1 MKLTFARFSMAVVCV
16 TLFTSVPS
24 IVAQEARRGYP
35 QDWSQNHIVFSVDG
49 LAKHP
54 DLIYREPRVL
64 QNVLQRFQIPN
75 FGKFESAEPLSA
87 PARTSGPENDWSFT
101 LHGRLDYNASPA
113 KYSFYPNTAPSCS
126 ADWVVFALANN
137 AVANLVAFNNLYVNT
152 TGIGGYC
159 SGTAPSVLFA
169 YDVTTVAG
177 GKMSTSPV
185 ISEDGTKIAF
195 VESIPSPAETI
206 FHVITWAAGGTITA
220 PITPTVTTMVSVPL
234 SSTANDIASSP
245 WVDYASDTA
254 YIGTDDGV
262 LHEVTGVFKG
272 TPAVDPVGSHFPVTL
287 SSPSNLSPP
296 TFDALDGLVLIGS
309 ANGNLYQVNATS
321 GAVKA
326 LSIGA
331 GTSPGIVAA
340 PIVDVTNGT
349 TFIVTAND
357 GSSAALVQVSTVPL
371 VVLSVGELGEGSHE
385 TPATA
390 ITLYEPTL
398 SNDYYT
404 NPTTGV
410 ITTCGTGA
418 SDLTPWQYVFG
429 FTSPSHMNEAAV
441 FKQQLTNSAAARCT
455 GWTEF
460 FNANLNGGTDFFFF
474 GLTEN
479 CGNTTGGVVDGC
491 IAEVENLKPTT
502 TVATVTTAT
511 VDGGPSGVTVDN
523 YANTTTYPEASSVY
537 FTAYDKEVAYKLLQ
551 NGLGNN

>member
-1 MKLTFARFSMAVVCV
+1 VKPMFARFSIAVVCV

-24 IVAQEARRGYP
+24 IFAQEARTGYP

-64 QNVLQRFQIPN
+64 QKVLQHFQVPN
-75 FGKFESAEPLSA
+75 FGKFESAEPLST
-87 PARTSGPENDWSFT
+87 PAKASGPENDWNVT
-101 LHGRLDYNASPA
+101 LPGRLDYNASPA
-113 KYSFYPNTAPSCS
+113 KYSFYPNTAPSCT
-126 ADWVVFALANN
+126 ADWVVFALAV
-137 AVANLVAFNNLYVNT
+137 ADKANLVAFNNLYVST
-152 TGIGGYC
+152 TGGGFC
-159 SGTAPSVLFA
+159 TGTAPAVLFA
-169 YDVTTVAG
+169 YNVTTVTG

-185 ISEDGTKIAF
+185 ISEDGTKIAY

-206 FHVITWAAGGTITA
+206 FHVITWTPSTGTLTA
-220 PITPTVTTMVSVPL
+220 PATPANMASVIL
-234 SSTANDIASSP
+234 SSTANDTASSP
-245 WVDYASDTA
+245 WVDYATDTA

-272 TPAVDPVGSHFPVTL
+272 TPAADPVGSPFPIIVSANL
-287 SSPSNLSPP
+287 HLSPP
-296 TFDALDGLVLIGS
+296 VFDAVDGLVLIGS
-309 ANGNLYQVNATS
+309 TNGNLYQVNPTS
-321 GAVKA
+321 GALKA
-326 LSIGA
+326 LAIGS
-331 GTSPGIVAA
+331 GTGEAIVAA

-349 TFIVTAND
+349 TFVVTAND
-357 GSSAALVQVSTVPL
+357 GISAALVQVSTVPMVKL
-371 VVLSVGELGEGSHE
+371 ATGEMGEGSHE
-385 TPATA
+385 TPSTA

-410 ITTCGTGA
+410 ITACGTGP
-418 SDLTPWQYVFG
+418 SNLTPYQYVFD
-429 FTSPSHMNEAAV
+429 FSSPTHMNEPAV
-441 FKQQLTNSAAARCT
+441 FKQQLSTSTAARCT

-479 CGNTTGGVVDGC
+479 CGTLTGGAPDGC
-491 IAEVENLKPTT
+491 IAEVTNLSPATT
-502 TVATVTTAT
+502 IATVTTAQ

-523 YANTTTYPEASSVY
+523 YANTTTYPEASSIY
-537 FTAYDKEVAYKLLQ
+537 FTAFDKQAAYKLVQ